1 MAGPGGVEEGR
12 VSVRVVPDTSKFAD
26 DLRADLARLSATLRL
41 SIPVSLDTS
50 GIAEHAR
57 LASAEAQA
65 AAGRINIKTN
75 IDSSQLAPLEKGLT
89 SAATS
94 GEGLSSSL
102 AGMPALIGA
111 AVLAAAALAPALAV
125 AIPFAV
131 GIAGA
136 VGAIALSLKGL
147 KTVFK
152 PLADGFKTLQAPITA
167 IVTQGLEP
175 LVKSFTS
182 GLLPVLTTG
191 LGAAAGVVNQVLK
204 AFLSLGQ
211 DTKFLG
217 DLGTLMQG
225 AATAFLPLAST
236 IPKVA
241 EAFTQ
246 IGVAAL
252 PALQALTAGFAGVLN
267 QFATAITN
275 LTASGRLTAIITS
288 ATTALQSL
296 GSLGGAA
303 LSTLLQLGAALAPA
317 LTALGNALTV
327 TLQSATPQL
336 VQLATVIGVSLTAA
350 ITKLTPFI
358 PQIVSGL
365 TQMSITLVKTAPQF
379 ARLFQALEPL
389 LAPLA
394 RLALVLLPAVAFAL
408 NGPILALARL
418 SGALATAINGV
429 SRFAGLLAGAVGAA
443 IAGAKGRLD
452 DLVTVFHGLPG
463 RIVSAVGNL
472 SSVLVNAGRD
482 IISGLINGITSQLGH
497 LGSVLG
503 GVGSFIK
510 DHKGPPA
517 VDRVMLVPAG
527 QMIMDGLT
535 HGFESRLPNVKSSLG
550 AITAALPGA
559 VTPGGSGGGA
569 GVQIENFYA
578 TDMDEAV
585 RKLTAQQRDAAIVEN
600 VRLALVG

>member
-1 MAGPGGVEEGR
+1 
-12 VSVRVVPDTSKFAD
+12 
-26 DLRADLARLSATLRL
+26 
-41 SIPVSLDTS
+41 LDTS

-75 IDSSQLAPLEKGLT
+75 IDSSQLAPLEKGLA

-102 AGMPALIGA
+102 VGMPALIGA
-111 AVLAAAALAPALAV
+111 AVVAAAALAPALAV
-125 AIPFAV
+125 TIPFAV

-152 PLADGFKTLQAPITA
+152 PLADGFKGLQAPITA

-175 LVKSFTS
+175 LVKSFTT

-191 LGAAAGVVNQVLK
+191 LGVAAGVVNQVLK

-225 AATAFLPLAST
+225 AATAFQPLVST

-275 LTASGRLTAIITS
+275 LTASGRLTAIITN

-317 LTALGNALTV
+317 LTALGNALTI

-418 SGALATAINGV
+418 SGALATAISGV
-429 SRFAGLLAGAVGAA
+429 SRFAGLLSGAVGAA

-452 DLVTVFHGLPG
+452 DLVSVFRGLPA

-472 SSVLVNAGRD
+472 SSVLLNAGRD
-482 IISGLINGITSQLGH
+482 VISGLINGITSQLGH

-510 DHKGPPA
+510 EHKGPA
-517 VDRVMLVPAG
+517 SVDRVMLVPAG
-527 QMIMDGLT
+527 QMIMDGLI

-559 VTPGGSGGGA
+559 VSPGGSGGGA